1 MIRFLTALSYNIMIE
16 MPNQNFPT
24 EEDERIISVDEDEL
38 EIEELVEEDREK
50 RIALTDSEINS
61 LIERYKETRKNK
73 ERANLIDQLSENLD
87 NNQVKELL
95 IEIVDKD
102 NYPLCRA
109 KAVTNLGYWIEDSE
123 IQSIVVKKLSDV
135 SPKVR
140 LWTVWT
146 LRPVIHIKDIQ
157 EIIINRIK
165 FFEKSR
171 QNKLWMI
178 RILSDHIDTLFIQET
193 FLYFFKTHTDTETR
207 KLLLYY
213 LLPKIEN
220 EDVMFTLSRHVQ
232 YESNNEI
239 RFEIVKK
246 LVLVDEPDVKYILE
260 KLSKTER
267 NEEIRELLRKKP

>member
-1 MIRFLTALSYNIMIE
+1 